1 MPVALDEQRWVS
13 DVNTSPEVA
22 GGYRFA
28 QPLTILD
35 STIRKVLYTTGFRPE
50 VGDVM
55 AIAAALHDAGVHD
68 MILNL
73 HYWGDRTPETLEW
86 DVCRTLIGEHGGD
99 GVTVFCDA
107 MVPTSVYDERP
118 RALPLEAVFESLRGI
133 GIERVQFDFRDPR
146 TESGRAAQ
154 HEQLHE
160 IVTTGD
166 AIGVKCVVG
175 LSDIGRADFDHFAA
189 LADQASEAG
198 VVRIDLIDPLNSLTP
213 DATRYLVG
221 RYRDRVDDALA
232 LTLHVHNDFGLAT
245 ACALAGAA
253 SGARPDVAVNGVSYR
268 AGFAA
273 LEEVVTAL
281 EVMYDVRT
289 GIRLDALHDLGR
301 VVAERS
307 GIPIPPL
314 KPITGAQQFT
324 IDGPQW
330 LVPLLRR
337 GRDTTPAPSSCIAP
351 SLVGASYRLVWT
363 HHLSDSAIRAKL
375 GELGLPE
382 DASVVGAVRSE
393 LEGAVA
399 RLTEYPQWLEDEA
412 MDELCRSVVNGRA

>member
-1 MPVALDEQRWVS
+1 
-13 DVNTSPEVA
+13 
-22 GGYRFA
+22 
-28 QPLTILD
+28 
-35 STIRKVLYTTGFRPE
+35 
-50 VGDVM
+50 
-55 AIAAALHDAGVHD
+55 
-68 MILNL
+68 MILNV
-73 HYWGDRTPETLEW
+73 HYWGDRVPEILEW
-86 DVCRTLIGEHGGD
+86 EVCRELINEFGGD
-99 GVTVFCDA
+99 GVSVFCDA
-107 MVPTSVYDERP
+107 IVPTTIYDERP
-118 RALPLEAVFESLRGI
+118 RALPLAAVFESLRGI
-133 GIERVQFDFRDPR
+133 GVERVQFDFRDPK
-146 TESGRAAQ
+146 TDSGRAVQ

-160 IVTTGD
+160 IVTAAD
-166 AIGVKCVVG
+166 EVGVKCVLG

-189 LADQASEAG
+189 MADRGRDLG

-221 RYRDRVDDALA
+221 RYRDHVDDAIP

-253 SGARPDVAVNGVSYR
+253 GGARPDLAVNGVSYR

-289 GIRLDALHDLGR
+289 GIRLEALHDLGR
-301 VVAERS
+301 LVAERS

-337 GRDTTPAPSSCIAP
+337 GRDATPAPSSCIAP
-351 SLVGASYRLVWT
+351 GLVGTSYRLVWT

-375 GELGLPE
+375 GALGLPA
-382 DASVVGAVRSE
+382 DAHVVAAVRRELAGAVES
-393 LEGAVA
+393 
-399 RLTEYPQWLEDEA
+399 LTEYPQWLEDEA
-412 MDELCRSVVNGRA
+412 MDELCRLVVNGRA